1 MPLSL
6 SLLHSWNWHAYTCP
20 ADMSTPQHDSYQ
32 FGSTEIAYTVRR
44 SKERKTIGI
53 TVCGPMV
60 EVTAP
65 SGMKLSAIRPLVEKK
80 AEWIVQKL
88 DLARH
93 HKPIYPTA
101 LHSGVAIRLFGRQH
115 QLRVLPTD
123 AKRASLNIR
132 ARQFQLHLP
141 SDATPEIGQRLIK
154 EIMRKELESRLPTML
169 AYFSSAL
176 RIQPPAFHVRE
187 LGNRWGSC
195 SPSGKLLFHWLLAT
209 QHPVF
214 IERVVAHELCHLIEP
229 RHSERFRK
237 LLGKIVP
244 S

>member
-1 MPLSL
+1 MP
-6 SLLHSWNWHAYTCP
+6 
-20 ADMSTPQHDSYQ
+20 TPQHDSFL
-32 FGSTEIAYTVRR
+32 FGSTEVAYTVRR

-65 SGMKLSAIRPLVEKK
+65 AGMRLYMIRPYVEKK

-93 HKPIYPTA
+93 HKPIYPAA
-101 LHSGVAIRLFGRQH
+101 LHSGVTVRLFGRQH
-115 QLRVLPTD
+115 QLRILPTD
-123 AKRASLNIR
+123 EKHANLKVH
-132 ARQFQLHLP
+132 ARQFQLRLP
-141 SDATPEIGQRLIK
+141 SDATPEAGQRLIK
-154 EIMRKELESRLPTML
+154 NSLRKQLEFRLPGMV
-169 AYFSSAL
+169 AHFSSVL
-176 RIQPPAFHVRE
+176 RIQPPSFQVRE

-209 QHPVF
+209 QEPAF

-229 RHSERFRK
+229 RHSEWFRR

>member
-1 MPLSL
+1 
-6 SLLHSWNWHAYTCP
+6 
-20 ADMSTPQHDSYQ
+20 MSTPQHDSFH

-65 SGMKLSAIRPLVEKK
+65 SGMKLSVIRPLVEKK
-80 AEWIVQKL
+80 ADWIVQKL

-93 HKPIYPTA
+93 HKPIYPTV

-115 QLRVLPTD
+115 QLRVLPTN
-123 AKRASLNIR
+123 AKRASLVIR
-132 ARQFQLHLP
+132 ARQLQLHLP
-141 SDATPEIGQRLIK
+141 SDATPEAGQRLIK
-154 EIMRKELESRLPTML
+154 TCLRKQLEFRLPGVL
-169 AYFSSAL
+169 VHFSSAL
-176 RIQPPAFHVRE
+176 RIQPPAFQVRE

-195 SPSGKLLFHWLLAT
+195 SPFGKLLFHWLLAT
-209 QHPVF
+209 QDPVF

-237 LLGKIVP
+237 LLEKIAP

>member
-1 MPLSL
+1 
-6 SLLHSWNWHAYTCP
+6 
-20 ADMSTPQHDSYQ
+20 MSIPQHDSFS
-32 FGSTEIAYTVRR
+32 FGDTRITYTVRR

-65 SGMKLSAIRPLVEKK
+65 AGMRLNVIQPYVKKK

-93 HKPIYPTA
+93 HKPIYPAA

-115 QLRVLPTD
+115 QLRILPTEG
-123 AKRASLNIR
+123 KRAQLVIR
-132 ARQFQLHLP
+132 ARQVQLHLP
-141 SDATPEIGQRLIK
+141 PHAGAGTGQRLIK
-154 EIMRKELESRLPTML
+154 DSLRKQLESRLPVML
-169 AYFSSAL
+169 AHFSSVL
-176 RIQPPAFHVRE
+176 RIQAPAFQVRE

-209 QHPVF
+209 QEPAF
-214 IERVVAHELCHLIEP
+214 IEQVVAHELCHLIEP

-237 LLGKIVP
+237 LLGKTAP
-244 S
+244 R